1 MTTITDKTSLIGKLT
16 SSAKINRSP
25 IYWGLLYVV
34 SLSIII
40 FTTVHTSLT
49 VFASITLDPKS
60 ITYVGDSIVQSLPG
74 VNDTE
79 FYALMFIGLL
89 FMVIL
94 GVMCVKSL
102 SNGFPTIIPVISM
115 LVVIV
120 GFSGT
125 VANAVYIPTAITSNS
140 PESKNGPYALA
151 TNEMKNDFAKSILGD
166 NMKILSPS
174 ENIYMSEGEAYSF
187 VKTWDEKTVTLTLE
201 KTDK

>member
-1 MTTITDKTSLIGKLT
+1 MTTTTIKTSHIGKLT
-16 SSAKINRSP
+16 SSIKVNRSP
-25 IYWGLLYVV
+25 IYWALLFIV
-34 SLSIII
+34 SLGIVI

-60 ITYVGDSIVQSLPG
+60 ITYVGDSIIQSLPG
-74 VNDTE
+74 VNSTE
-79 FYALMFIGLL
+79 FYALMFIGVL

-115 LVVIV
+115 LVVII

-151 TNEMKNDFAKSILGD
+151 TNEMKNNFAKSILGED
-166 NMKILSPS
+166 VDVLSPS
-174 ENIYMSEGEAYSF
+174 ENIYMSEGEVYSF
-187 VKTWDEKTVTLTLE
+187 VKTWDEKAVTLTLE
-201 KTDK
+201 KKDS